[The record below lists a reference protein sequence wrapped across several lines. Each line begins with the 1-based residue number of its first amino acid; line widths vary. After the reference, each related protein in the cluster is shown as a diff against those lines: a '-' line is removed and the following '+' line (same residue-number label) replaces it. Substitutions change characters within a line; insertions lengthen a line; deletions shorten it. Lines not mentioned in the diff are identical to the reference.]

1 MERKITERDNF
12 YWLLVALVLLLMSG
26 SVFSQLQLRSGAMLV
41 GLGLLLTLIVCVWSL
56 DRREWNWRSWR
67 LGIAL
72 ATVCLVIA
80 DKVFETPAFALGELL
95 GYFLFISLSVYLVSR
110 QVLFTG
116 NVDANKIVGAV
127 CIYILLGFLWAFAYM
142 LCEHLFP
149 GSFSGLDS
157 GVWQENLEQFLYY
170 SMVTLTTLG
179 YGDFT
184 PVGISRAIAA
194 IEAFTGSFTIA
205 LFVVVF
211 VKKMT
216 R

>member
-1 MERKITERDNF
+1 
-12 YWLLVALVLLLMSG
+12 
-26 SVFSQLQLRSGAMLV
+26 MLV

-116 NVDANKIVGAV
+116 NVDANKIECCGHRPAGRICRV
-127 CIYILLGFLWAFAYM
+127 IEKAYPGTIHGRSADGD
-142 LCEHLFP
+142 LCGLYRLFP
-149 GSFSGLDS
+149 DVMNTDRLS
-157 GVWQENLEQFLYY
+157 
-170 SMVTLTTLG
+170 
-179 YGDFT
+179 
-184 PVGISRAIAA
+184 
-194 IEAFTGSFTIA
+194 
-205 LFVVVF
+205 
-211 VKKMT
+211 
-216 R
+216 